1 MFFRTCIDLF
11 AFTLTP
17 NKQAVYKGMEHYHT
31 LLTQRFQT
39 SQKISL
45 IEKQNGELKALLRQ
59 YMNARVNDELQV
71 PPTHIMLAQAGLQ

>member
-1 MFFRTCIDLF
+1 
-11 AFTLTP
+11 
-17 NKQAVYKGMEHYHT
+17 MEHYHT